1 MQNRTIEGRLRA
13 RHWAVFISI
22 GFGASMAMAA
32 VTSAELP
39 AGPVAVSGEVLD
51 INGHPLSQAMVTLG
65 RADGEQGATA
75 VTVFTDQ
82 NGHFQFPGARA
93 GRDLS
98 VRLLG
103 FKTEETIP
111 HPEHDALRFDVLMRA
126 ETNQAGTAPAS
137 AYIGAVTPEDK
148 EVLVMT
154 CSACH
159 QFPAPEVRAY
169 AKMLYDVPGT
179 DPAEAS
185 LQGWH
190 AIVKY
195 MNWISAWD
203 FGRGGDDAPID
214 ANRVYS
220 GGPLEPT
227 TALLAR
233 SMHGSFQEV
242 SHYAYGAPVIADE
255 HTVIREFE
263 VPRPNAIREGITLND
278 PGAIWLADVAANRLL
293 RVDTATGAVR
303 ALDIPS
309 KKPADP
315 HTLVA
320 DRNGDLW
327 VAPFF
332 NGILSRLD
340 PKTEKWTVF
349 PMDAPG
355 IGPPAL
361 HDLAF
366 GADRNV
372 LPDKHG
378 RIWYTE
384 IVHNALGWF
393 NPKTG
398 ESRTYPIPEVPGR
411 VGGEQPYG
419 MAMSSDRTHVWYTQL
434 GIGVFGGFNTDTL
447 KFEEPVVLS
456 SRNAG
461 PRRMTMGDG
470 DTLYVA
476 LFGAGQLAA
485 YDTHTHRMI
494 GVYDLPDRASGPYGL
509 TWDPRRKVL
518 WIANSNS
525 DAIYRFDPRD
535 KSFGVLPLPREGAF
549 LRMLAIDKTT
559 GALVTSYAN
568 LVEFSKGPRMAV
580 MIDLGDRHAN

>member
-1 MQNRTIEGRLRA
+1 MKMQNQKIKRRHHARTWVGL
-13 RHWAVFISI
+13 ISVT
-22 GFGASMAMAA
+22 MAA
-32 VTSAELP
+32 SAAMSAETTVGALP
-39 AGPVAVSGEVLD
+39 VSGEVLD

-65 RADGEQGATA
+65 KAGGELGATA
-75 VTVFTDQ
+75 ITVFTDQ
-82 NGHFQFPGARA
+82 NGHFQFPGTRA
-93 GRDLS
+93 GRDLT

-103 FKTEETIP
+103 FQTEETIP
-111 HPEHDALRFDVLMRA
+111 HPEQDGLRFDVLMRA
-126 ETNQAGTAPAS
+126 ATNQAGTAPAS
-137 AYIGAVTPEDK
+137 AYIGGVTPSDK

-154 CSACH
+154 CAACH
-159 QFPAPEVRAY
+159 QIPAPEVRAY
-169 AKMLYDVPGT
+169 ARMIYDVPGA
-179 DPAEAS
+179 DPAAAS
-185 LQGWH
+185 VQSWH

-220 GGPLEPT
+220 GGPVEPT

-263 VPRPNAIREGITLND
+263 VPRPNAIREGMTLND
-278 PGAIWLADVAANRLL
+278 PGAIWLADVSANRVL

-340 PKTEKWTVF
+340 PKTEKWTVW
-349 PMDAPG
+349 PMDVPG

-384 IVHNALGWF
+384 IVHNAVGWMD
-393 NPKTG
+393 PKTG
-398 ESRTYPIPEVPGR
+398 ESHTYPIPAVPGR
-411 VGGEQPYG
+411 TGGEQPYG
-419 MAMSSDRTHVWYTQL
+419 MAMSSDRMHVWYSQL
-434 GIGVFGGFNTDTL
+434 GIGVFGSFNTETL
-447 KFEEPVVLS
+447 KFDDPVVLS
-456 SRNAG
+456 SPNAG
-461 PRRMTMGDG
+461 PRRITMADG
-470 DTLYVA
+470 DILYVA

-485 YDTHTHRMI
+485 YDTRAHRMI
-494 GVYDLPDRASGPYGL
+494 GVYDLPDRACGPYGL

-518 WIANSNS
+518 WIATSNA

-549 LRMLAIDKTT
+549 LRMLAIDKST

-580 MIDLGDRHAN
+580 MIDLGDSYAK

>member
-1 MQNRTIEGRLRA
+1 MNIETQTLKWRHRA
-13 RHWAVFISI
+13 RYWTALISL
-22 GFGASMAMAA
+22 GLAASAAM
-32 VTSAELP
+32 SAELP
-39 AGPVAVSGEVLD
+39 SGPVPVSGTVLD

-65 RADGEQGATA
+65 KGSAELGATA

-93 GRDLS
+93 GRDLN

-103 FKTEETIP
+103 FKTQETLA
-111 HPEHDALRFDVLMRA
+111 HAEHAGVRFDVIMRA

-137 AYIGAVTPEDK
+137 AYIGGVAPDDK

-159 QFPAPEVRAY
+159 QIPAPEVRAY
-169 AKMLYDVPGT
+169 AKMIYDVPGV

-185 LQGWH
+185 LQSWH
-190 AIVKY
+190 AIVQY
-195 MNWISAWD
+195 MNYISAWD
-203 FGRGGDDAPID
+203 FGRGGADAPID

-242 SHYAYGAPVIADE
+242 THYAYGAPVIADE

-278 PGAIWLADVAANRLL
+278 PGAIWLADVSANRLL

-303 ALDIPS
+303 ALGIPS
-309 KKPADP
+309 DKPADP

-320 DRNGDLW
+320 DRDGDLW

-340 PKTEKWTVF
+340 PKTEKWTVW
-349 PMDAPG
+349 PMLAPG

-366 GADRNV
+366 GADRN
-372 LPDKHG
+372 LLTDKHG

-384 IVHNALGWF
+384 IVHNAVGWF
-393 NPKTG
+393 DPKTG

-419 MAMSSDRTHVWYTQL
+419 MAMSSDRTHVWY
-434 GIGVFGGFNTDTL
+434 
-447 KFEEPVVLS
+447 
-456 SRNAG
+456 
-461 PRRMTMGDG
+461 
-470 DTLYVA
+470 
-476 LFGAGQLAA
+476 
-485 YDTHTHRMI
+485 
-494 GVYDLPDRASGPYGL
+494 
-509 TWDPRRKVL
+509 
-518 WIANSNS
+518 
-525 DAIYRFDPRD
+525 
-535 KSFGVLPLPREGAF
+535 
-549 LRMLAIDKTT
+549 
-559 GALVTSYAN
+559 
-568 LVEFSKGPRMAV
+568 
-580 MIDLGDRHAN
+580 

>member
-1 MQNRTIEGRLRA
+1 MNTQNRTINGRRRA
-13 RHWAVFISI
+13 RRAGMLLTFGLAASAAIS
-22 GFGASMAMAA
+22 AQ
-32 VTSAELP
+32 TP
-39 AGPVAVSGEVLD
+39 AGPVPVSGEVLD

-65 RADGEQGATA
+65 KASGEQGATA
-75 VTVFTDQ
+75 ITVFSDQ
-82 NGHFQFPGARA
+82 NGHFQFPGPRA

-103 FKTEETIP
+103 FKTQETIP
-111 HPEHDALRFDVLMRA
+111 HAEPDGLHFDVLMRA

-137 AYIGAVTPEDK
+137 AYIGGVTPEDK

-159 QFPAPEVRAY
+159 QIPAPEVRAY
-169 AKMLYDVPGT
+169 AKMIYDVPGV

-185 LQGWH
+185 VQGWH

-195 MNWISAWD
+195 MNYISAWD

-233 SMHGSFQEV
+233 SMHGSFEEV

-278 PGAIWLADVAANRLL
+278 PGAIWLADVSANRLL

-309 KKPADP
+309 NKPADP

-332 NGILSRLD
+332 NGMLSRLD
-340 PKTEKWTVF
+340 PKTEKWTVW
-349 PMDAPG
+349 PMVASG
-355 IGPPAL
+355 LGPPAL

-366 GADRNV
+366 GADRN
-372 LPDKHG
+372 LLTDKHG

-393 NPKTG
+393 DPKTG

-434 GIGVFGGFNTDTL
+434 GIGVFGSFNTDTL
-447 KFEEPVVLS
+447 KFDTSVVMP

-461 PRRMTMGDG
+461 PRRMTMSDG
-470 DTLYVA
+470 DIVYVA

-485 YDTHTHRMI
+485 YDSRAHRMI

-509 TWDPRRKVL
+509 TWDTRRKVL

-549 LRMLAIDKTT
+549 LRMLAIDKST

-580 MIDLGDRHAN
+580 MIDLGDSHAN